1 MAKHNP
7 IHGKRWIALGLIR
20 SQDKSLVMKKMQH
33 YKIPIKIGG
42 NQLHK
47 EGDPRRK
54 QFQEIYVGRG
64 HRREAMKV
72 MNVLFAAPTSDPEE
86 VE

>member
-1 MAKHNP
+1 MRKNNP
-7 IHGKRWIALGLIR
+7 LHGKQWIALGLIR
-20 SQDKSLVMKKMQH
+20 SQDITLVKKKMAQ

-54 QFQEIYVGRG
+54 QFQEVYVGRG

-72 MNVLFAAPTSDPEE
+72 MRVLFAAPSDEPEE
-86 VE
+86 